1 MPREGERRAAVD
13 KARRHVWVDGCP
25 VEQVDLTITVEG
37 APGGAQRWRSICI
50 ETGDTA
56 AIHAAARV
64 LLAALRREAGR
75 GSGGG
80 DGDRGGDGDGDGDG
94 DGGPSLGSL
103 GEQFAAMLGP
113 AAVVGGYPAWVM
125 EVGRRAD
132 QQGEAGEE
140 GEAKEDGGGSG
151 EGGGGGRIG
160 GGGGDGDGGG
170 RIGGDGDGSGGGGGS
185 GSGSGGGGG
194 GGGGRASGWTDIPDN
209 LEERAAALDAM
220 LDGGAY
226 PARHE
231 ILPGQLYLGTQG
243 AAGVGDPDGDPM
255 LVLEGLRKDGITAI
269 VNCTGEARAYG
280 EGSETAAPILY
291 SCANLPHKPATNG
304 GDGWADFTVA
314 VREMVGFIEG
324 VIGAGGGGV
333 LVHCNNGQNRS
344 AAIVT
349 ACVMKVRR
357 LGLREAYLYV
367 RGIRGIV
374 QTKLGPL
381 LAAYEEELVAA
392 GVLRGTG
399 GGGVGGGQG
408 GTLYTTCSP

>member
-1 MPREGERRAAVD
+1 
-13 KARRHVWVDGCP
+13 
-25 VEQVDLTITVEG
+25 
-37 APGGAQRWRSICI
+37 
-50 ETGDTA
+50 
-56 AIHAAARV
+56 
-64 LLAALRREAGR
+64 
-75 GSGGG
+75 
-80 DGDRGGDGDGDGDG
+80 
-94 DGGPSLGSL
+94 
-103 GEQFAAMLGP
+103 
-113 AAVVGGYPAWVM
+113 
-125 EVGRRAD
+125 
-132 QQGEAGEE
+132 
-140 GEAKEDGGGSG
+140 
-151 EGGGGGRIG
+151 
-160 GGGGDGDGGG
+160 
-170 RIGGDGDGSGGGGGS
+170 
-185 GSGSGGGGG
+185 
-194 GGGGRASGWTDIPDN
+194 
-209 LEERAAALDAM
+209 M

-243 AAGVGDPDGDPM
+243 AAGVGDPDGDPG

-304 GDGWADFTVA
+304 VDGWADFTVA

-324 VIGAGGGGV
+324 VIGGGGGV

-357 LGLREAYLYV
+357 LGLREAYLHV
-367 RGIRGIV
+367 RGVRGIV

-392 GVLRGTG
+392 GVLRGAEGAGVLAG
-399 GGGVGGGQG
+399 GGGGRGALGLV
-408 GTLYTTCSP
+408 SE